1 MKKLVTAI
9 VVALIFNF
17 QFSIFNWVSAQGTSP
32 SPDDELT
39 QKIKERLQQTAE
51 TGLQQIKLELEA
63 QSNLP
68 QKKAF
73 VGKVTDITD
82 SGFTLEYKS
91 QTNKIT
97 VNDDTDYAGNP
108 GSFAKIATD
117 DFLIAMGY
125 VYPEKDYLEAQRVSQ
140 VTAPKTPPARQL
152 ISGKIEEIDGNTVS
166 LDGKTLTISSSTDF
180 TVPGLEDPAVE
191 DLALDDSLFA
201 IVVLDQNGGID
212 EANSILVI
220 PGKNNPASLTPTNAP
235 TATDSAQPPAED
247 DE

>member
-152 ISGKIEEIDGNTVS
+152 ISGKIEEIDG
-166 LDGKTLTISSSTDF
+166 
-180 TVPGLEDPAVE
+180 
-191 DLALDDSLFA
+191 

-212 EANSILVI
+212 EVNSILVI